1 MNKKKIITI
10 AAIVAL
16 VAVMAVVFAA
26 CNADTYRNR
35 LEAAGYT
42 VYDYDADEIQL
53 DDAEWGLVAMNEKT
67 EDVVTI
73 VKFKNLSA
81 AKDAEADA
89 RNSSGVTVYR
99 QSMLVMVGTEQA
111 IADAK

>member
-1 MNKKKIITI
+1 MNKKRIVTI
-10 AAIVAL
+10 GAIVAL

-53 DDAEWGLVAMNEKT
+53 DDVEWGLVAMNEKT

-73 VKFKNLSA
+73 RCSYHSEV
-81 AKDAEADA
+81 
-89 RNSSGVTVYR
+89 
-99 QSMLVMVGTEQA
+99 
-111 IADAK
+111 